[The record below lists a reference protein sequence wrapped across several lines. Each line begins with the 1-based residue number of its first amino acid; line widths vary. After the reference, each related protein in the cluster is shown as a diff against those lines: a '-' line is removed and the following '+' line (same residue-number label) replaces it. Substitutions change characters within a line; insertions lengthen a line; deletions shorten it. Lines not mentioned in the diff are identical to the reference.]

1 MSSLMWYIY
10 DFARKAWAD
19 AFTNAKSLPELAE
32 KPVRFRDFPKVNKEY
47 CIGCGACTISCPSP
61 NAIKIIREKDD
72 ESGEGLTYPVITPG
86 ACIRCGF
93 CAEVCPTD
101 PKTLE
106 CGENHLIQPEF
117 NIIPSKKQYI
127 VDDYLCIK
135 CKKCMKK
142 CPVGAISLVND
153 KLHVDQLNCIACGEC
168 IDVCP
173 VNGAMKEVFVE
184 NFNGQKDLILLAVN
198 YIEDFVNSKEDDLR
212 ALEKDSLL
220 QYDLPLDYIMGEA
233 LKIIPD
239 EEVSFQIISNAINR
253 LKIRI
258 IDWDKDK
265 CKKCQLCIPD
275 CPTSCISFDEDADT
289 IVRDKD
295 RCLRCSICYQTCPFS
310 VIKYFIAKFSLGD
323 DRIIHVTVKASNLNE
338 EILME

>member
-1 MSSLMWYIY
+1 MSSLIWYIY

-32 KPVRFRDFPKVNKEY
+32 KPDRFRDFPKVNKEY
-47 CIGCGACTISCPSP
+47 CIGCGACTVSCPSP
-61 NAIKIIREKDD
+61 NAIKIVREKDD
-72 ESGEGLTYPVITPG
+72 ESGEGLTYPEIFPG

-106 CGENHLIQPEF
+106 CGENHFIKPEF
-117 NIIPSKKQYI
+117 NIIPSKRQYI

-142 CPVGAISLVND
+142 CPVDAISLVND
-153 KLHVDQLNCIACGEC
+153 KLQVDQLKCIACGEC
-168 IDVCP
+168 IGVCP
-173 VNGAMKEVFVE
+173 VNGAMKSVFVE
-184 NFNGQKDLILLAVN
+184 NFQDQKDLILFVVTYVEN
-198 YIEDFVNSKEDDLR
+198 YINSKEEDLR
-212 ALEKDSLL
+212 SLEKDSLL
-220 QYDLPLDYIMGEA
+220 QYDIPLDEFWDDAI
-233 LKIIPD
+233 KIIPD
-239 EEVSFQIISNAINR
+239 DEVSFEIVSNAVNR

-258 IDWDKDK
+258 IDWDSEK

-275 CPTSCISFDEDADT
+275 CPTKCISFDDEKDT
-289 IVRDKD
+289 IVRDRD

-310 VIKYFIAKFSLGD
+310 VIKYFTAKFSLGE
-323 DRIIHVTVKASNLNE
+323 DRIIHATVKASNLNG

>member
-19 AFTNAKSLPELAE
+19 AFTNAKTDPEIAE
-32 KPVRFRDFPKVNKEY
+32 KPERFRDFPKVNKEY
-47 CIGCGACTISCPSP
+47 CIGCGACTVSCPSP
-61 NAIKIIREKDD
+61 QAIRLVRD
-72 ESGEGLTYPVITPG
+72 EDTEEGEGLTYPVIKKG

-106 CGENHLIQPEF
+106 CGLNHLILPEF
-117 NIIPSKKQYI
+117 NIIPSKRQFI

-142 CPVGAISLVND
+142 CPVGAIDLIDGKLVVN
-153 KLHVDQLNCIACGEC
+153 QLKCISCGEC
-168 IDVCP
+168 LEVCP
-173 VNGAMKEVFVE
+173 VNGAMKGVFIE
-184 NFNGQKDLILLAVN
+184 NLQDQKDLILLVVNNLEN
-198 YIEDFVNSKEDDLR
+198 YINSKEEDLR
-212 ALEKDSLL
+212 ALEKNGLL
-220 QYDLPLDYIMGEA
+220 QYDFPLSEIWDKA

-239 EEVSFQIISNAINR
+239 DEVAFEIISNAVNR

-258 IDWDKDK
+258 IDWDKSK

-275 CPTSCISFDEDADT
+275 CPTGCISFDEDEDT

-310 VIKYFIAKFSLGD
+310 VIKYFISKFSLEGD
-323 DRIIHVTVKASNLNE
+323 KIIHVTVKASNLNDD
-338 EILME
+338 IFME